1 MANLIADNCLFFL
14 SSEYDKDDKNSV
26 LCIINEFYSPDEL
39 ISAKKTLIIECEKLG
54 ISDSIT
60 KYKSSRQLS
69 KGDGIQKVI
78 RDLVDIWSV
87 IDLQKGG
94 KTISTFVV
102 DNPKRL
108 PPTDNNSHNFRQL
121 FSLFSHMQKQVTDI
135 GNIVTR
141 IDKKSEV
148 SSALNTSLG
157 STSLHIPSSPRTL
170 PWSPAPESASLK
182 RKLNTSAQAFFPSK
196 QRKGE
201 DSLPIVVSPSS
212 DSATAAVA
220 AAAAA
225 AATTT
230 ISSTS
235 NSASVISPSIITPP
249 SAALLPATSIAGSRY
264 CGFCYPRDASGA
276 TPTILTPI
284 STSFSSGQT
293 AANTQPQVCVQRTPF
308 SNHDVVSGQWG
319 GAI

>member
-1 MANLIADNCLFFL
+1 MDFTNNPTTQLTLLHQSINQIMANLIADNCLFFL

-135 GNIVTR
+135 GNIVTHV
-141 IDKKSEV
+141 SETWTSGNLV
-148 SSALNTSLG
+148 KHVFPKHGHQETFLN
-157 STSLHIPSSPRTL
+157 
-170 PWSPAPESASLK
+170 K
-182 RKLNTSAQAFFPSK
+182 
-196 QRKGE
+196 
-201 DSLPIVVSPSS
+201 
-212 DSATAAVA
+212 
-220 AAAAA
+220 
-225 AATTT
+225 
-230 ISSTS
+230 
-235 NSASVISPSIITPP
+235 
-249 SAALLPATSIAGSRY
+249 
-264 CGFCYPRDASGA
+264 
-276 TPTILTPI
+276 
-284 STSFSSGQT
+284 
-293 AANTQPQVCVQRTPF
+293 
-308 SNHDVVSGQWG
+308 
-319 GAI
+319 